1 MADSLLFL
9 TELMGMK
16 VYDLKGRKIGRLRD
30 ACLVPSVDPV
40 LVDRYLVGGELTW
53 WTVRHDQVDRISLDG
68 IYLRD
73 EQLIP
78 YHEDE
83 YMLRM
88 VRDLLDQQIIDIHGR
103 KVVRV
108 NDVTFEL
115 KRVNSHDQ
123 LWILEVDVG
132 VRSIFRRLCQGIVPP
147 RLVRRMM
154 MRIAPN
160 SIRWEFCN
168 IVEPDPQRRLRLNID
183 MKALEGIHPADL
195 ADIVEELSHED
206 REAVFEAIDS
216 EVAADTL
223 SEVEDPR
230 TQASILESLEA
241 DRAADIVEEMDP
253 DEAADVLGE
262 LEDEKSEAILDE
274 MEAEP
279 KTDVEELLEF
289 DEKSAGGMM
298 TSDFVAAA
306 DTGNVADAMV
316 LIREQVEHIDTLTNV
331 FLVDANGRLTGSLPV
346 GRLLLAEAPTL
357 LRDLATD
364 EEVVSVA
371 VTERRDRVTEIVDKY
386 NLMALPV
393 VDERGALVGAITADD
408 IISVL
413 RQE

>member
-40 LVDRYLVGGELTW
+40 IVDRYLVGGELTW
-53 WTVRHDQVDRISLDG
+53 WTVRQDQVERISLDG

-73 EQLIP
+73 EQLTP

-108 NDVTFEL
+108 NDVTLEL
-115 KRVNSHDQ
+115 KHGNSHDQ
-123 LWILEVDVG
+123 LWVLEVDVG

-147 RLVRRMM
+147 RLVRRLMS
-154 MRIAPN
+154 RIPPN

-183 MKALEGIHPADL
+183 MTALEDMHPADL

-216 EVAADTL
+216 GVAANTL

-253 DEAADVLGE
+253 DEAADVLAE
-262 LEDEKSEAILDE
+262 LEDEKSEAILEE

-279 KTDVEELLEF
+279 KTEVEELLEF
-289 DEKSAGGMM
+289 DENSAGGMM
-298 TSDFVAAA
+298 TSEFFAVA
-306 DTGNVADAMV
+306 DTGTVADAMAAV
-316 LIREQVEHIDTLTNV
+316 REQLEHIDTLTNL
-331 FLVDANGRLTGSLPV
+331 FLVDAGGRLTGSLPV
-346 GRLLLAEAPTL
+346 GRLLMAEAPTL
-357 LRDLATD
+357 LRDLAADD
-364 EEVVSVA
+364 EIVSVV

-393 VDERGALVGAITADD
+393 VDEHGVLVGAITADD

>member
-30 ACLVPSVDPV
+30 ACLVPSIDPV

-53 WTVRHDQVDRISLDG
+53 WTVRQDQIERISLDG
-68 IYLRD
+68 IFLRD

-83 YMLRM
+83 YTLRM

-108 NDVTFEL
+108 NDVTMEL
-115 KRVNSHDQ
+115 RPDGTHDQ
-123 LWILEVDVG
+123 LWVREVDVG

-147 RLVRRMM
+147 RLVRRLMT
-154 MRIAPN
+154 RIPPN

-168 IVEPDPQRRLRLNID
+168 IVEPDPQRRLRLKID
-183 MKALEGIHPADL
+183 MTALEDIHPADL

-241 DRAADIVEEMDP
+241 DRAADILEEMDP
-253 DEAADVLGE
+253 DEAADVLAE

-279 KTDVEELLEF
+279 KGEVEELLEF
-289 DEKSAGGMM
+289 DERSAGGMM
-298 TSDFVAAA
+298 TSDFFAAA
-306 DTGNVADAMV
+306 ESGTVADAMAAV
-316 LIREQVEHIDTLTNV
+316 REQIEHIDALTNL
-331 FLVDANGRLTGSLPV
+331 FLVDADGRLTGSLPV
-346 GRLLLAEAPTL
+346 GRLLLAESLTL
-357 LRDLATD
+357 LKSLAID
-364 EEVVSVA
+364 EEIVSVV
-371 VTERRDRVTEIVDKY
+371 VTERRDRVTEMVDKY

-393 VDERGALVGAITADD
+393 VDDRGVLVGAITADD